1 MKSIQIPDKDK
12 IVLGIA
18 GIIGI
23 ISLVAIIFNDDAHH
37 TRLWSS
43 LLHNG
48 SFFTLIALMAIFF
61 VCVSRTAYAGW
72 NVGFKRVWEA
82 MSQFLYVGFVIMFLI
97 ALGVYF
103 GWHHLYHWADADAV
117 ANDKILQGKSSF
129 LNKNFY
135 AIGGLGILGVWI
147 FFANKMRSLSIE
159 EDTHG
164 NPKFEHYKKMKIW
177 AAIFLPIAG
186 FSSAAVIWLWCMSV
200 DPHWYSTLY
209 AWYTGAS
216 TFVSM
221 ISLTIL
227 LLIYLKSRGYYHNVN
242 QEHFH
247 DLGKFMFAFSVFW
260 TYLWFSQY
268 MLIWYGNIGEET
280 VYFQTRIQ
288 QYPVLFYGNLILN
301 FVLPF
306 LILMRNDNKRKYGT
320 LITVSLIVFF
330 GHWVDSFQMLKPGI
344 LHTSHEISLGHA
356 GGQNE
361 GNTKVMNEPHKEQTA
376 DAAGTMHTETMHD
389 SGHAE
394 AVGPEI
400 GYYIPGLADLGLL
413 IGFLALFV
421 TVTLHFLSKAALVP
435 KNDPYLQESLH
446 HHV

>member
-1 MKSIQIPDKDK
+1 MSSIQIPSRDQ
-12 IVLGIA
+12 
-18 GIIGI
+18 IILI
-23 ISLVAIIFNDDAHH
+23 IMGLIGGVSLIAIIFNDDPMH

-48 SFFTLIALMAIFF
+48 VFFTLISMMAIFF

-82 MSQFLYVGFVIMFLI
+82 MSQFMWVGFAIMFLI
-97 ALGVYF
+97 ALGVYL
-103 GWHHLYHWADADAV
+103 GWHHLYHWADENAV
-117 ANDKILQGKSSF
+117 ASDEILKGKSSF

-135 AIGGLGILGVWI
+135 FFGGLGILATWI
-147 FFANKMRSLSIE
+147 FFAYKMRSLSIE
-159 EDTHG
+159 EDDHG
-164 NPKFEHYKKMKIW
+164 DQKFEFYKRMKFW
-177 AAIFLPIAG
+177 AAIFLPVAG
-186 FSSAAVIWLWCMSV
+186 FSSAVAIWLWLMSV

-216 TFVSM
+216 CFVSM
-221 ISLTIL
+221 IALTIL

-242 QEHFH
+242 AEHFH
-247 DLGKFMFAFSVFW
+247 DLGKFMFAFTVFW

-288 QYPVLFYGNLILN
+288 QYPILFFGNLVLN

-320 LITVSLIVFF
+320 LITVAIIVFF
-330 GHWVDSFQMLKPGI
+330 GHWIDTFQMTKPGA
-344 LHTSHEISLGHA
+344 LHTAHAMMAEKAAHAKGGATLENVEIQDPHQASHEGHS
-356 GGQNE
+356 GG
-361 GNTKVMNEPHKEQTA
+361 H
-376 DAAGTMHTETMHD
+376 DAMP
-389 SGHAE
+389 S
-394 AVGPEI
+394 I
-400 GYYIPGLADLGLL
+400 GFFIPGLADIGLL
-413 IGFLALFV
+413 IGFVALFFA
-421 TVTLHFLSKAALVP
+421 TTLHFLSRAPLVP
-435 KNDPYLQESLH
+435 KQDPYLQESLH

>member
-82 MSQFLYVGFVIMFLI
+82 MSQFLYVGFAIMFLI

-135 AIGGLGILGVWI
+135 TIGGLGILGVWI

-330 GHWVDSFQMLKPGI
+330 GHWIDSFQMLKPGI

-356 GGQNE
+356 GGQHE
-361 GNTKVMNEPHKEQTA
+361 GKTKVMNAQHEDQAA
-376 DAAGTMHTETMHD
+376 DAAGTMHTETMHE